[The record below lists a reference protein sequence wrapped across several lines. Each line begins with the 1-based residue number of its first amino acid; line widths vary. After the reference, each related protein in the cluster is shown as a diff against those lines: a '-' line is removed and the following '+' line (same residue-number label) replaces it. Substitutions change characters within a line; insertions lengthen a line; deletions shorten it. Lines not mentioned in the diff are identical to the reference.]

1 MNPVLLVV
9 LFVVSAVV
17 GYFIIRNIPA
27 LLHTPLMSGMN
38 ALSGITI
45 LGAIIDAIAAALA
58 QNALGQV
65 AAVLAC
71 FLAAV
76 NVAGGFAL
84 THKMLLMFSG
94 KKHDKEEEGK
104 DHE

>member
-1 MNPVLLVV
+1 MNPFVLVG

-38 ALSGITI
+38 ALSGVTV
-45 LGAIIDAIAAALA
+45 LGAIICATAAQTAAGRIAA
-58 QNALGQV
+58 V
-65 AAVLAC
+65 IAC
-71 FLAAV
+71 VLAAV
-76 NVAGGFAL
+76 NVAGGFSL
-84 THKMLLMFSG
+84 THKMLLMFSSRKEAG
-94 KKHDKEEEGK
+94 KEEGE

>member
-1 MNPVLLVV
+1 MSPWILVLL
-9 LFVVSAVV
+9 FIVSAVV

-45 LGAIIDAIAAALA
+45 LGAIIDATMA
-58 QNALGQV
+58 QTTLGRI

-94 KKHDKEEEGK
+94 KKHDKAEEGT

>member
-1 MNPVLLVV
+1 MNPVILVI
-9 LFVVSAVV
+9 LFIVSAVV

-45 LGAIIDAIAAALA
+45 LGAIIDATLA
-58 QNALGQV
+58 QTPLGRV

-94 KKHDKEEEGK
+94 KKHDKGEEGK

>member
-1 MNPVLLVV
+1 MNPVLLVI

-45 LGAIIDAIAAALA
+45 LGAIIDATMAQTVLGQAAAL
-58 QNALGQV
+58 V
-65 AAVLAC
+65 AC
-71 FLAAV
+71 FLAAI

-94 KKHDKEEEGK
+94 KKHADNGEEGL

>member
-9 LFVVSAVV
+9 LFIVSAVV

-45 LGAIIDAIAAALA
+45 LGAIIDATMA
-58 QNALGQV
+58 QTALGRV

>member
-1 MNPVLLVV
+1 MNPIFLVA
-9 LFVVSAVV
+9 LFIVSAVV

-45 LGAIIDAIAAALA
+45 LGAIIDVALA
-58 QNALGQV
+58 SSPIGRY

-76 NVAGGFAL
+76 
-84 THKMLLMFSG
+84 K
-94 KKHDKEEEGK
+94 
-104 DHE
+104 

>member
-1 MNPVLLVV
+1 MNPFLLVI

-45 LGAIIDAIAAALA
+45 LGAIIDATMAQTILGQAAAL
-58 QNALGQV
+58 
-65 AAVLAC
+65 LAC

-94 KKHDKEEEGK
+94 KKHSKEEEGE